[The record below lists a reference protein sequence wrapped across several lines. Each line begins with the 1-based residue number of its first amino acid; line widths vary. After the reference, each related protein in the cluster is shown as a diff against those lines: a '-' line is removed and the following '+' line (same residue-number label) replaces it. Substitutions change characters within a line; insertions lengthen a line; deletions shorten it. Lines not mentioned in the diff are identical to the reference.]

1 MKDNPFSRLAG
12 APQQNYPWTTSDELL
27 YMSDSLSFDRIA
39 DKFDATRS
47 YPDETW
53 SAVIEAIA
61 GALDKEK
68 RILEAGVGTGR
79 FAGPLQAK
87 GFNVVGVDISARMLE
102 KAREKKVENL
112 FEADLRALPFRDHV
126 FAQTISIHVLHL
138 IKGWK
143 CALAEIAR
151 VATDSF
157 VSVGFMKEESPAEEI
172 RRLYDEACKQ
182 LGFAVQHQGVRERD
196 LPELLPPDSEK
207 LIVTLERPVDVQ
219 KLIEDYESR
228 TYSQEWSV
236 PDDIHAQAIQ
246 AMREAC
252 EGVETVMGKERIVL
266 LVWDMKRIRKFSKG
280 EEPYR
285 T

>member
-1 MKDNPFSRLAG
+1 M
-12 APQQNYPWTTSDELL
+12 
-27 YMSDSLSFDRIA
+27 SFDRIA
-39 DKFDATRS
+39 ERFDATRW

-53 SAVIEAIA
+53 KAVIEAIA

-79 FAGPLQAK
+79 FAEPLQAR
-87 GFNVVGVDISARMLE
+87 GFNITGVDISDRMLE
-102 KAREKKVENL
+102 KAREKKVEDL
-112 FEADLRALPFRDHV
+112 LKADLCALPFRDHV
-126 FAQTISIHVLHL
+126 FAQAISVHVLHL

-151 VATDSF
+151 VTTGTF

-172 RRLYDEACKQ
+172 RNLYDEACKQ
-182 LGFAVQHQGVRERD
+182 LGFALHHPGIHERE
-196 LPELLPPDSEK
+196 LPELLAPDSEK
-207 LIVTLERPVDVQ
+207 LIATLERPVDVK

-228 TYSQEWSV
+228 TYSLQWSV
-236 PDDIHAQAIQ
+236 PEDVHTQAIQ
-246 AMREAC
+246 AMREEC
-252 EGVETVMGKERIVL
+252 EGIETVMGKERIVL
-266 LVWDMKRIRKFSKG
+266 LEWDMKRIRKFSKG

>member
-1 MKDNPFSRLAG
+1 M
-12 APQQNYPWTTSDELL
+12 
-27 YMSDSLSFDRIA
+27 SFDRIA

-47 YPDETW
+47 YPNETW
-53 SAVIEAIA
+53 DAVIEAIA

-79 FAGPLQAK
+79 FAAPLQAK
-87 GFNVVGVDISARMLE
+87 GFDIVGVDISARMLE
-102 KAREKKVENL
+102 KAMEKKVENL
-112 FEADLRALPFRDHV
+112 FEADLCALPFRDHV
-126 FAQTISIHVLHL
+126 FAQAISVHVLHL
-138 IKGWK
+138 IKRWK

-151 VATDSF
+151 VTTDKF
-157 VSVGFMKEESPAEEI
+157 VSVGFMKVESQAEEI
-172 RRLYDEACKQ
+172 RDMYDEACKQ
-182 LGFAVQHQGVRERD
+182 LGFAVHHPGVHERE

-207 LIVTLERPVDVQ
+207 LIAALERPVDVQ
-219 KLIEDYESR
+219 KLIEDYELRS
-228 TYSQEWSV
+228 YSLQWSV

-252 EGVETVMGKERIVL
+252 EGLDFVMGRERIVL

-285 T
+285 R

>member
-1 MKDNPFSRLAG
+1 MTDLV
-12 APQQNYPWTTSDELL
+12 
-27 YMSDSLSFDRIA
+27 SFDRIA
-39 DKFDATRS
+39 NRFDATRS

-53 SAVIEAIA
+53 KAVIEAVA

-79 FAGPLQAK
+79 LAAPLQAK
-87 GFNVVGVDISARMLE
+87 GFNIIGVDISARMLE
-102 KAREKKVENL
+102 KAREKRVEDL
-112 FEADLRALPFRDHV
+112 LEADLCALPFRDHV
-126 FAQTISIHVLHL
+126 FAQTISVHVLHL

-151 VATDSF
+151 ATTKSF
-157 VSVGFMKEESPAEEI
+157 VSVGFMKEESPAEEV
-172 RRLYDEACKQ
+172 RRLYDEACKR
-182 LGFAVQHQGVRERD
+182 LGFTVHHPGVRERD

-207 LIVTLERPVDVQ
+207 PIVTLERPVDVQ

-228 TYSQEWSV
+228 TYSQQWSV

-246 AMREAC
+246 AMREEC

-266 LVWDMKRIRKFSKG
+266 LEWDMKRIRKFSKG